1 MASGNAL
8 YGRTEA
14 RGTRA
19 RGRAEGWQGRQGGG
33 SREGTGLRTAVLE
46 AVAGWVPGEP
56 VLNGALPAEWEVDDA
71 WVRKRTGI
79 AGRHRA
85 APGMSTGDI
94 AYEAA
99 RLLIAGVSAD
109 AHSGAGAG
117 TGVRSGVAL
126 GAGRAPTGV
135 APVRP
140 GSVRPDSVHAGSARA
155 GSVRA
160 GSARAGL
167 VRADSVR
174 AVDAVVLATATPD
187 HLCPGTAPA
196 LAARLGLG
204 TVPAFDIGAVCS
216 GFVYGLAVC
225 HGLVVSGLYERV
237 LLVGADVYS
246 TWLDPRDRSSGVVFG
261 DGAGAALIGAGRTGD
276 PGELLAFDLGSDG
289 TGYDLITVPGG
300 GARSR
305 SVAEPSAEGDQFFRM
320 RGRAVYQHAVER
332 MTGSCRSLLRTVGW
346 DAAEVDHFVPHQAN
360 ARILR
365 AVAERVGIGTQR
377 CVTHLDRVG
386 NTGAASIPLALADAD
401 ARGRFRAGDRML
413 LTAFGGGLTWGTAAL
428 RWPATTTPEAA
439 RPESSRA
446 TALEERN
453 GS

>member
-1 MASGNAL
+1 M
-8 YGRTEA
+8 EP
-14 RGTRA
+14 RA
-19 RGRAEGWQGRQGGG
+19 
-33 SREGTGLRTAVLE
+33 AVLE

-56 VLNGALPAEWEVDDA
+56 VPNGALPTEWEVDDA
-71 WVRKRTGI
+71 WVRTRTGI

-99 RLLIAGVSAD
+99 RLLVAEAPGL
-109 AHSGAGAG
+109 AG
-117 TGVRSGVAL
+117 TGAGV
-126 GAGRAPTGV
+126 GAGEG
-135 APVRP
+135 
-140 GSVRPDSVHAGSARA
+140 AGFGAASAAAAAASART
-155 GSVRA
+155 G
-160 GSARAGL
+160 GARG
-167 VRADSVR
+167 
-174 AVDAVVLATATPD
+174 VDAVVLATATPD

-225 HGLVVSGLYERV
+225 HGLVVSGLYDRV

-261 DGAGAALIGAGRTGD
+261 DGAGAALIGAGRAGD
-276 PGELLAFDLGSDG
+276 QGELLAFDLGSDG

-305 SVAEPSAEGDQFFRM
+305 SVAEPPAEGDEFFRM

-332 MTGSCRSLLRTVGW
+332 MTGSCRSLLRAVGW
-346 DAAEVDHFVPHQAN
+346 DAAEIDHFVPHQAN

-365 AVAERVGIGTQR
+365 AVAERVGIGVQR

-413 LTAFGGGLTWGTAAL
+413 LTAFGGGLTWGTVAL
-428 RWPATTTPEAA
+428 RWPVTTTPALTMSQATTPAAAAPTTSTPAASMPAAAMPEATTPATTTSEAA
-439 RPESSRA
+439 RPEHSRA
-446 TALEERN
+446 TALDGRN

>member
-1 MASGNAL
+1 M
-8 YGRTEA
+8 EP
-14 RGTRA
+14 RA
-19 RGRAEGWQGRQGGG
+19 
-33 SREGTGLRTAVLE
+33 AVLE

-56 VLNGALPAEWEVDDA
+56 VPNGALPTEWEVDDA
-71 WVRKRTGI
+71 WVRTRTGI

-99 RLLIAGVSAD
+99 RLLVAEAPGLAGVGAGGL
-109 AHSGAGAG
+109 AGGGAGEGAGAG
-117 TGVRSGVAL
+117 VAS
-126 GAGRAPTGV
+126 APS
-135 APVRP
+135 AA
-140 GSVRPDSVHAGSARA
+140 SVSARA
-155 GSVRA
+155 G
-160 GSARAGL
+160 GARG
-167 VRADSVR
+167 
-174 AVDAVVLATATPD
+174 VDAVVLATATPD

-225 HGLVVSGLYERV
+225 HGLVVSGLYDRV

-261 DGAGAALIGAGRTGD
+261 DGAGAALIGAGRAGD
-276 PGELLAFDLGSDG
+276 QGELLAFDLGSDG

-305 SVAEPSAEGDQFFRM
+305 SVAEPSAEGDEFFRM

-332 MTGSCRSLLRTVGW
+332 MTGSCRSLLRAVGW

-365 AVAERVGIGTQR
+365 AVAERVGIGVQR

-413 LTAFGGGLTWGTAAL
+413 LTAFGGGLTWGTVAL
-428 RWPATTTPEAA
+428 RWPVTTTPTASTHAATAPTETAPPASTYAATAPEATTLATTTSEAA
-439 RPESSRA
+439 RPEHSRA
-446 TALEERN
+446 TALDGRN

>member
-1 MASGNAL
+1 M
-8 YGRTEA
+8 
-14 RGTRA
+14 
-19 RGRAEGWQGRQGGG
+19 
-33 SREGTGLRTAVLE
+33 LE

-56 VLNGALPAEWEVDDA
+56 VPNGALPAEWEVDDA
-71 WVRKRTGI
+71 WIRKRTGI

-99 RLLIAGVSAD
+99 RLLVAAAPGLAD
-109 AHSGAGAG
+109 AGAGADML
-117 TGVRSGVAL
+117 A
-126 GAGRAPTGV
+126 GAGAALVGAAPMGAASV
-135 APVRP
+135 GAAPVRV
-140 GSVRPDSVHAGSARA
+140 GAAR
-155 GSVRA
+155 G
-160 GSARAGL
+160 
-167 VRADSVR
+167 
-174 AVDAVVLATATPD
+174 VDAVVLATATPD

-261 DGAGAALIGAGRTGD
+261 DGAGAALIGAGEAGD

-305 SVAEPSAEGDQFFRM
+305 SVPEAAAEGDEFFRM

-365 AVAERVGIGTQR
+365 AVAQRVGIDGRR

-401 ARGRFRAGDRML
+401 ARGRFLTGDRML
-413 LTAFGGGLTWGTAAL
+413 LTAFGGGLTWGTVAL
-428 RWPATTTPEAA
+428 RWPATTTSATTTSATTTPATTTSGAA
-439 RPESSRA
+439 RPENSRA
-446 TALEERN
+446 TALDGRN

>member
-1 MASGNAL
+1 MKPRS
-8 YGRTEA
+8 
-14 RGTRA
+14 
-19 RGRAEGWQGRQGGG
+19 
-33 SREGTGLRTAVLE
+33 AVLE

-56 VLNGALPAEWEVDDA
+56 VPNGALPAEWEVDDA
-71 WVRKRTGI
+71 WIRTRTGI
-79 AGRHRA
+79 EGRHRA
-85 APGMSTGDI
+85 APGMSTGDL

-99 RLLIAGVSAD
+99 RLLVPEAPGLA
-109 AHSGAGAG
+109 ATGAGAG
-117 TGVRSGVAL
+117 AGMLAGTGTGTGTGARVGV
-126 GAGRAPTGV
+126 GAA
-135 APVRP
+135 AA
-140 GSVRPDSVHAGSARA
+140 SASARA
-155 GSVRA
+155 GGDR
-160 GSARAGL
+160 G
-167 VRADSVR
+167 
-174 AVDAVVLATATPD
+174 VDAVVLATATPD

-261 DGAGAALIGAGRTGD
+261 DGAGAALIGAGRAGD
-276 PGELLAFDLGSDG
+276 RGELLAFDLGSDG

-305 SVAEPSAEGDQFFRM
+305 SVAEPPADGAEFFRM

-332 MTGSCRSLLRTVGW
+332 MTGSCRSLLRAVGW
-346 DAAEVDHFVPHQAN
+346 DAADVDHFVPHQAN

-365 AVAERVGIGTQR
+365 AVADRVGIGVQS

-413 LTAFGGGLTWGTAAL
+413 LTAFGGGLTWGTVAL
-428 RWPATTTPEAA
+428 RWPVTTTPVTTTPASTTPVPTMTEAPALASTTTEATTPEATTPATTSEAA
-439 RPESSRA
+439 RPENSRA
-446 TALEERN
+446 TALDGRN

>member
-1 MASGNAL
+1 M
-8 YGRTEA
+8 
-14 RGTRA
+14 
-19 RGRAEGWQGRQGGG
+19 
-33 SREGTGLRTAVLE
+33 LE

-56 VLNGALPAEWEVDDA
+56 VPNGALPAEWGVDDA
-71 WVRKRTGI
+71 WIRTRTGI

-99 RLLIAGVSAD
+99 RLLVAD
-109 AHSGAGAG
+109 PVRAGA
-117 TGVRSGVAL
+117 AE
-126 GAGRAPTGV
+126 A
-135 APVRP
+135 
-140 GSVRPDSVHAGSARA
+140 GSVRA

-160 GSARAGL
+160 GPVGAGP
-167 VRADSVR
+167 VRTA
-174 AVDAVVLATATPD
+174 DAVVLATATPD
-187 HLCPGTAPA
+187 HLIPGTAPA

-246 TWLDPRDRSSGVVFG
+246 TWLDPGDRSSGVVFG
-261 DGAGAALIGAGRTGD
+261 DGAGAALIGAGRAGD
-276 PGELLAFDLGSDG
+276 PGELIAFDLGSDG
-289 TGYDLITVPGG
+289 TGYDLITVAGG

-305 SVAEPSAEGDQFFRM
+305 SMAEPPAKGDEFFRM

-365 AVAERVGIGTQR
+365 AVAERVGIGARR

-401 ARGRFRAGDRML
+401 ARGRFRTGDRML
-413 LTAFGGGLTWGTAAL
+413 LTAFGGGLTWGTVAL
-428 RWPATTTPEAA
+428 RWPATATGATATGAMTTPATATPATVTGAMTTPVTATPATDTLTMKTPATTTSGAA
-439 RPESSRA
+439 RPDSSWA
-446 TALEERN
+446 TALDGRN

>member
-1 MASGNAL
+1 M
-8 YGRTEA
+8 EA
-14 RGTRA
+14 RGPRA
-19 RGRAEGWQGRQGGG
+19 RGREE
-33 SREGTGLRTAVLE
+33 SREGVKPRTAVLE

-56 VLNGALPAEWEVDDA
+56 VPNGALPAEWEVDDA
-71 WVRKRTGI
+71 WVRTRTGI

-99 RLLIAGVSAD
+99 RLLVG
-109 AHSGAGAG
+109 GA
-117 TGVRSGVAL
+117 VP
-126 GAGRAPTGV
+126 GRAGP
-135 APVRP
+135 
-140 GSVRPDSVHAGSARA
+140 
-155 GSVRA
+155 
-160 GSARAGL
+160 
-167 VRADSVR
+167 
-174 AVDAVVLATATPD
+174 VDAVVLATATPD

-225 HGLVVSGLYERV
+225 HGLVVSGLYDRV

-261 DGAGAALIGAGRTGD
+261 DGAGAALIGAGGAGE

-289 TGYDLITVPGG
+289 TGYELITVPGG

-305 SVAEPSAEGDQFFRM
+305 SMAGPSAKGDEFFRM
-320 RGRAVYQHAVER
+320 RGQAVYQHAVER

-365 AVAERVGIGTQR
+365 AVAERVGIGAQS

-401 ARGRFRAGDRML
+401 ARGRFRTGDRML
-413 LTAFGGGLTWGTAAL
+413 LTAFGGGLTWGTVAL
-428 RWPATTTPEAA
+428 RWPATTSTATAMPATTTSEAA
-439 RPESSRA
+439 GPETSRA
-446 TALEERN
+446 TALDERN

>member
-8 YGRTEA
+8 YGRMEA
-14 RGTRA
+14 RGPRA
-19 RGRAEGWQGRQGGG
+19 RGRAE
-33 SREGTGLRTAVLE
+33 SNREGVESRTAVLE
-46 AVAGWVPGEP
+46 GVAGWVPGEP
-56 VLNGALPAEWEVDDA
+56 VPNGALPAEWEVDDA
-71 WVRKRTGI
+71 WIRRRTGI

-85 APGMSTGDI
+85 APGTSTGDL

-99 RLLIAGVSAD
+99 RLLVGEAASP
-109 AHSGAGAG
+109 GAG
-117 TGVRSGVAL
+117 
-126 GAGRAPTGV
+126 
-135 APVRP
+135 P
-140 GSVRPDSVHAGSARA
+140 GWA
-155 GSVRA
+155 GSVGSVGSDPA
-160 GSARAGL
+160 GS
-167 VRADSVR
+167 
-174 AVDAVVLATATPD
+174 VDAVVLATATPD

-261 DGAGAALIGAGRTGD
+261 DGAGAALIGAGRAGD

-289 TGYDLITVPGG
+289 TGYDLITVVGG

-305 SVAEPSAEGDQFFRM
+305 SVAEPSAEGDEYFRM

-346 DAAEVDHFVPHQAN
+346 DAADVDHFVPHQAN

-365 AVAERVGIGTQR
+365 AVAERVGIGAR
-377 CVTHLDRVG
+377 SCVTHLDRVG

-413 LTAFGGGLTWGTAAL
+413 LTAFGGGLTWGTVAL
-428 RWPATTTPEAA
+428 RWPATTAPATETPATETPATTTSEAV
-439 RPESSRA
+439 RPENARA
-446 TALEERN
+446 TALDGRN

>member
-1 MASGNAL
+1 M
-8 YGRTEA
+8 EP
-14 RGTRA
+14 RA
-19 RGRAEGWQGRQGGG
+19 
-33 SREGTGLRTAVLE
+33 AVLE

-56 VLNGALPAEWEVDDA
+56 VPNGALPTEWEVDDA
-71 WVRKRTGI
+71 WVRTRTGI

-99 RLLIAGVSAD
+99 RLLVAEAPGLAGVGAGGL
-109 AHSGAGAG
+109 AGAGAG
-117 TGVRSGVAL
+117 VAS
-126 GAGRAPTGV
+126 APS
-135 APVRP
+135 AA
-140 GSVRPDSVHAGSARA
+140 SVSARA
-155 GSVRA
+155 G
-160 GSARAGL
+160 GARG
-167 VRADSVR
+167 
-174 AVDAVVLATATPD
+174 VDAVVLATATPD

-225 HGLVVSGLYERV
+225 HGLVVSGLYDRV

-261 DGAGAALIGAGRTGD
+261 DGAGAALIGAGRAGD
-276 PGELLAFDLGSDG
+276 QGELLAFDLGSDG

-305 SVAEPSAEGDQFFRM
+305 SVAEPSAEGDEFFRM

-332 MTGSCRSLLRTVGW
+332 MTGSCRSLLRAVGW

-365 AVAERVGIGTQR
+365 AVAERVGIGVQR

-413 LTAFGGGLTWGTAAL
+413 LTAFGGGLTWGTVAL
-428 RWPATTTPEAA
+428 RWPVTTTPTASTHAATAPTETAPPASTHATTTPPASTYAATAPEAITLATTTSEAA
-439 RPESSRA
+439 RPEHSRA
-446 TALEERN
+446 TALDGRN